1 MFVWICIAFMYIKFI
16 PILIYIYANI
26 SNVRLIKV
34 TYLNKTTIQNLKYLN
49 TPLNTNYKMKTF
61 TWNILGAL
69 TREASADESVAE
81 KIPAE
86 IKGANPDTMLI
97 TLNEVSKLESKS

>member
-1 MFVWICIAFMYIKFI
+1 
-16 PILIYIYANI
+16 
-26 SNVRLIKV
+26 
-34 TYLNKTTIQNLKYLN
+34 
-49 TPLNTNYKMKTF
+49 MKTF

-69 TREASADESVAE
+69 TREARADESVAE

-97 TLNEVSKLESKS
+97 T

>member
-1 MFVWICIAFMYIKFI
+1 MST
-16 PILIYIYANI
+16 P
-26 SNVRLIKV
+26 
-34 TYLNKTTIQNLKYLN
+34 NK
-49 TPLNTNYKMKTF
+49 NYTMKHSF

-69 TREASADESVAE
+69 TREARADESVAE

-97 TLNEVSKLESKS
+97 T